1 MSRYYLKILNAL
13 VFICAMSACPNVAE
27 VLSDEDKHEG
37 TRETEMVD
45 EDEELEDIAETT
57 RRKLRQ
63 VLFKMLNEA
72 KFLNK
77 DNTILLVILS
87 PRSVNLICRN
97 SSEDLLIYPIT
108 ERNLVEYLYE

>member
-1 MSRYYLKILNAL
+1 MSESIQEIPLDITEEVQDL
-13 VFICAMSACPNVAE
+13 V
-27 VLSDEDKHEG
+27 
-37 TRETEMVD
+37 
-45 EDEELEDIAETT
+45 EDIAETT

-87 PRSVNLICRN
+87 PRIVNLICRN